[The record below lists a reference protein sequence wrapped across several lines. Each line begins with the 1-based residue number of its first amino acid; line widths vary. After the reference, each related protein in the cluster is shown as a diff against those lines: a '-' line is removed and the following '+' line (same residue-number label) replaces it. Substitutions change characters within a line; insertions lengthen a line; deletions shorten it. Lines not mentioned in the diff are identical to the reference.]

1 MLGFDI
7 RVIFEWGNVT
17 METWKINNGI
27 LTYIRDFE
35 TFIFDA
41 DVIYSAMIEGRPSAY
56 FDSRELALQLPELR
70 FSRISSAVFGYFWL
84 DNSRIRFELRV
95 IRRGQTITLS
105 NNQNISNHFVFENTW
120 FYLSNIT
127 PELNSLLNN
136 LGPDLDGTLSLGRYL
151 HLLKALNEKKLIEFI
166 DDAGPALTNRHF
178 PDEPVTAPLTAN
190 LYPYQKDGYRW
201 LKYITGEHCGC
212 ILGDEMG
219 LGKTL
224 QIIALL
230 ADRCAQNDHH
240 FLVVAPVTL
249 LENWRRE
256 FSKFAPTVRTLIHH
270 GATRTGRYRDLL
282 TSDVVIISYGTAV
295 SDIAMLNMIR
305 WDVVVL
311 DEAQNIKSPSATRTK
326 AVKRLNR
333 EVGIAVTGTPFENH
347 MTDLW
352 SLLDF
357 ISPGFMGTEAEFS
370 ALFDDDN
377 RSAAKIEPILSPLMI
392 RRRVTEVADD
402 LPERVDIPVI
412 LQMDDCE
419 SLMYEDQRRKIIE
432 ELGNKHV
439 TLAALQKLRMYCT
452 HPALIQESAL
462 FSDPTKNSSKYR
474 HLCEILS
481 EVIAQENKA
490 ILFTSYTKMF
500 EIFHSDISNRFGIP
514 VFEINGETPVQ
525 DRQPIVDQFSSYAGP
540 ALLVLN
546 PRAAGTGLNIT
557 AANYVIHYN
566 LEWNPA
572 LEDQAS
578 ARAYRRGQKKTVFV
592 YRLYYADTVEQI
604 VNERIETK
612 RDISG
617 LAVVGTKGTQEN
629 RDDILAALMMSPQ
642 GGS

>member
-1 MLGFDI
+1 MG
-7 RVIFEWGNVT
+7 
-17 METWKINNGI
+17 TWMIKNGI
-27 LTYIRDFE
+27 LTYFKDSEEI
-35 TFIFDA
+35 TYDA
-41 DVIYSAMIEGRPSAY
+41 SIIYSSMIEDKSSEY
-56 FDSRELALQLPELR
+56 FDSNELSHQLPELR
-70 FSRISSAVFGYFWL
+70 FSRVSSTVFGYFWF
-84 DNSRIRFELRV
+84 DNSHIKFELRV
-95 IRRGQTITLS
+95 TRRGQMITLPE
-105 NNQNISNHFVFENTW
+105 NRPIPNHFVSGNTW

-127 PELNSLLNN
+127 PELNALLND
-136 LGPDLDGTLSLGRYL
+136 LGPGLDGILSLGQYL
-151 HLLKALNEKKLIEFI
+151 HLLKALGEKNLIEYV

-178 PDEPVTAPLTAN
+178 PDDPVTVPLTAN
-190 LYPYQKDGYRW
+190 LYSYQKDGYRW

-230 ADRCAQNDHH
+230 ADKCTQVDHH

-249 LENWRRE
+249 LENWKRE
-256 FSKFAPTVRTLIHH
+256 FSKFAPDVRTLIHH
-270 GATRTGRYRDLL
+270 GPGRTGRYKDLL
-282 TSDVVIISYGTAV
+282 IPDVVIISYGTAV
-295 SDIAMLNMIR
+295 SDVAMLNMIK

-311 DEAQNIKSPSATRTK
+311 DEAQNIKSPSAARTK

-333 EVGIAVTGTPFENH
+333 EIGIAVTGTPFENH

-357 ISPGFMGTEAEFS
+357 ISPGFMGTEVEFS

-377 RSAAKIEPILSPLMI
+377 RSAVNIEPILSPLMI
-392 RRRVTEVADD
+392 RRRVSEVARD
-402 LPERVDIPVI
+402 LPERVDIPVVI
-412 LQMDDCE
+412 QMDEYE

-432 ELGNKHV
+432 ELGNKHA

-452 HPALIQESAL
+452 HPFLIDESAS
-462 FSDPTKNSSKYR
+462 FSDPTRTSSKYSR
-474 HLCEILS
+474 LCELLS
-481 EVIAQENKA
+481 EVISQGDKA

-500 EIFHSDISNRFGIP
+500 EILRSDIPGRLGVP

-525 DRQPIVDQFSSYAGP
+525 ERQPIVDQFGAYAGS

-578 ARAYRRGQKKTVFV
+578 ARAFRRGQKKTVFV

-612 RDISG
+612 RDISE
-617 LAVVGTKGTQEN
+617 LAVVGTKGTHEN

-642 GGS
+642 GGN

>member
-1 MLGFDI
+1 
-7 RVIFEWGNVT
+7 
-17 METWKINNGI
+17 METWMIKNGI
-27 LTYIRDFE
+27 LTCFKDSEEIV
-35 TFIFDA
+35 FDA
-41 DVIYSAMIEGRPSAY
+41 NIIYPAMIEGNSLTH
-56 FDSRELALQLPELR
+56 FDPKELSCQLPELR
-70 FSRISSAVFGYFWL
+70 FSRVSSTVFGYFRF
-84 DNSRIRFELRV
+84 DNSHIKFELRV
-95 IRRGQTITLS
+95 TRRGQTITLPD
-105 NNQNISNHFVFENTW
+105 NRTVPNHFISGNTW

-127 PELNSLLNN
+127 PELNFLLNDW
-136 LGPDLDGTLSLGRYL
+136 GPDSDGILSLGRYL
-151 HLLKALNEKKLIEFI
+151 HLLKALNEKGLIEYV

-178 PDEPVTAPLTAN
+178 SDEPVAAPLTAD

-201 LKYITGEHCGC
+201 MKYITNEHFGC

-230 ADRCAQNDHH
+230 ADKCTQPDHH

-249 LENWRRE
+249 LENWKRE

-270 GATRTGRYRDLL
+270 GSSRTGRYKDLL
-282 TSDVVIISYGTAV
+282 IPDVVIISYGTAV
-295 SDIAMLNMIR
+295 SDVAMLNMIR

-311 DEAQNIKSPSATRTK
+311 DEAQNIKSPSAARTK

-333 EVGIAVTGTPFENH
+333 EIGIAVTGTPFENH

-357 ISPGFMGTEAEFS
+357 ISPGFMGTEAEFN

-377 RSAAKIEPILSPLMI
+377 RSAINIEPILSPLMI
-392 RRRVTEVADD
+392 RRRVSEVAGD

-412 LQMDDCE
+412 LQMDEYE
-419 SLMYEDQRRKIIE
+419 SLMYENQRKKIIE
-432 ELGNKHV
+432 ELGNKRA
-439 TLAALQKLRMYCT
+439 TLVALQKLRMYCT
-452 HPALIQESAL
+452 HPSLIDESAS
-462 FSDPTKNSSKYR
+462 FSDPARTSSKYSR
-474 HLCEILS
+474 LCEILS
-481 EVIAQENKA
+481 EVISQGEKA

-500 EIFHSDISNRFGIP
+500 EILRSDIPGRLGIP
-514 VFEINGETPVQ
+514 VLEINGETPVQ
-525 DRQPIVDQFSSYAGP
+525 ERQPIVDQFSSYNGP

-578 ARAYRRGQKKTVFV
+578 ARAYRRGQEKTVFV

-612 RDISG
+612 RDISE
-617 LAVVGTKGTQEN
+617 LAVVGTKGTHEN